1 MKRVFR
7 TYVYILYI
15 CIMKQDIRIKEICKE
30 KGITLE
36 DLAKRLGILRTS
48 LSQALSRNSFST
60 DKLSDIADA
69 LNVPMW
75 QLFVSPEEV
84 VGNGDFIAFI
94 KDGINIYH
102 ADSWQELEKLISVRN
117 NGNTISQAY

>member
-1 MKRVFR
+1 
-7 TYVYILYI
+7 
-15 CIMKQDIRIKEICKE
+15 MKQDIRIKEICKE

-60 DKLSDIADA
+60 DKLSDIATA

-75 QLFVSPEEV
+75 QLFASPEEV
-84 VGNGDFIAFI
+84 AGNGEFVAFI
-94 KDGINIYH
+94 KDGREIYH
-102 ADSWQELEKLISVRN
+102 VDSWQDLEKLVSNKN
-117 NGNTISQAY
+117 NGNTIS

>member
-1 MKRVFR
+1 
-7 TYVYILYI
+7 
-15 CIMKQDIRIKEICKE
+15 MKQDIRIKEICKE

-60 DKLSDIADA
+60 DKLSEIATA
-69 LNVPMW
+69 LNVPIW

-84 VGNGDFIAFI
+84 ARGGEFIAFV
-94 KDGINIYH
+94 KDGVNIYY
-102 ADSWQELEKLISVRN
+102 AESWQELEKLISVRN

>member
-60 DKLSDIADA
+60 DKLSEIADA
-69 LNVPMW
+69 LNVPIW
-75 QLFVSPEEV
+75 QLFVSPNEVAGGGEELT
-84 VGNGDFIAFI
+84 AFVSYRGECFSTHS
-94 KDGINIYH
+94 KE
-102 ADSWQELEKLISVRN
+102 ELKEYVNDL
-117 NGNTISQAY
+117 

>member
-15 CIMKQDIRIKEICKE
+15 CTMKQDIRIKEICKE

-60 DKLSDIADA
+60 DKLSDIANA

-75 QLFVSPEEV
+75 QLFASPEEV
-84 VGNGDFIAFI
+84 VGNGSFVAFVKAGI
-94 KDGINIYH
+94 KTYQAN
-102 ADSWQELEKLISVRN
+102 SLSELEKIVQEIKEN
-117 NGNTISQAY
+117 KE

>member
-1 MKRVFR
+1 MKRIFR

-15 CIMKQDIRIKEICKE
+15 CTMKQDIRIKEICKE

-60 DKLSDIADA
+60 DKLSDIANA

-84 VGNGDFIAFI
+84 AGGEDELTASISYKGEFFNT
-94 KDGINIYH
+94 H
-102 ADSWQELEKLISVRN
+102 SMQELKQYVDKL
-117 NGNTISQAY
+117 

>member
-1 MKRVFR
+1 
-7 TYVYILYI
+7 
-15 CIMKQDIRIKEICKE
+15 MKQDVRIKDICKE

-60 DKLSDIADA
+60 DKLSEIATA

-75 QLFVSPEEV
+75 QLFASPNEV
-84 VGNGDFIAFI
+84 VEGGD
-94 KDGINIYH
+94 
-102 ADSWQELEKLISVRN
+102 ELSASIRYRGKFF
-117 NGNTISQAY
+117 NTTSKEELKQYVNDL